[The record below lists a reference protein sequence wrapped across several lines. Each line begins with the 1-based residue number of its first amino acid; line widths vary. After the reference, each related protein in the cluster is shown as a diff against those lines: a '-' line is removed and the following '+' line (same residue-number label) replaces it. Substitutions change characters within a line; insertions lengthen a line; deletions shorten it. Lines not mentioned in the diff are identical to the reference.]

1 MPIPFIKVSD
11 MNTEGN
17 EKTISKSA
25 NTVDAQMLKDL
36 KAKTYPAGSVV
47 FPKVGGALLTN
58 KKRILGQESAFDNN
72 IMAVVPVDVSTEWLF
87 YWLQTIDLPSLANVQ
102 ALPSIRAS
110 VVKEIKIPIPPI
122 SEQRRIAALIDKQLA
137 ESAKI
142 AAAARDGL
150 DEVEAMPSALLR
162 RALGDGG

>member
-1 MPIPFIKVSD
+1 MLGSGTTFTEVS
-11 MNTEGN
+11 
-17 EKTISKSA
+17 KTK
-25 NTVDAQMLKDL
+25 
-36 KAKTYPAGSVV
+36 
-47 FPKVGGALLTN
+47 
-58 KKRILGQESAFDNN
+58 
-72 IMAVVPVDVSTEWLF
+72 
-87 YWLQTIDLPSLANVQ
+87 LANFD
-102 ALPSIRAS
+102 
-110 VVKEIKIPIPPI
+110 IPIPPI